1 MNTIPTFFVNY
12 KLKILSGDEVEI
24 THREMQC
31 LSFDNAVAV
40 AKQLKGCADVAEE
53 ILVINGLTGEIVF
66 ELADDDEPVENSSIK
81 ASAVENPSDE
91 FIDAFGMRWTSV
103 WTLSCDGI
111 NCPYCPYNGQGL
123 CDASDGLGAA
133 ERDALVKSAMRRKEE
148 NR

>member
-12 KLKILSGDEVEI
+12 KFKILSGDEVEI

-40 AKQLKGCADVAEE
+40 AKQLKGCADVAGE

-66 ELADDDEPVENSSIK
+66 ELEDDDESVENSSIK

-91 FIDAFGMRWTSV
+91 FIDAFGMRWTSA
-103 WTLSCDGI
+103 WSLDCDGI
-111 NCPYCPYNGQGL
+111 SCSRCPYYGHGL
-123 CDASDGLGAA
+123 CDASDELCAT
-133 ERDALVKSAMRRKEE
+133 ERDALVRSAMHRRE